1 MSISA
6 TVLMTLISQCAPGV
20 SPETMRAIIMTES
33 GGNPYAIANVTAAGY
48 ALSCTADSPL
58 FFLTWYGAGI
68 MFSAIAGALVGG
80 RLLRW

>member
-33 GGNPYAIANVTAAGY
+33 GGNPYAIANVTDGGSKYFTTEEEAVNHAKK
-48 ALSCTADSPL
+48 
-58 FFLTWYGAGI
+58 LTTDKKISVLAW
-68 MFSAIAGALVGG
+68 V
-80 RLLRW
+80 R